1 MDPTVAGFKG
11 SPTPYNIA
19 AAAAAATQQ
28 AAAAAAAAA
37 AANSASVE
45 TPTPTDATEKQL
57 LLSQSN
63 TFKTPQPTQPTKEAA
78 SSGHSIPQPHSSIIP
93 ASTPSSLSCKRE
105 KC

>member
-28 AAAAAAAAA
+28 AAAAAAAAVA
-37 AANSASVE
+37 ATVE

-93 ASTPSSLSCKRE
+93 ASTPSSPSCKRE

>member
-28 AAAAAAAAA
+28 AAAAAAAAVA
-37 AANSASVE
+37 ATVE

-63 TFKTPQPTQPTKEAA
+63 TFKTPQPTQPIKEAA
-78 SSGHSIPQPHSSIIP
+78 SSGHAIPQPHSSNIP
-93 ASTPSSLSCKRE
+93 ASTPSSPSCKRE